1 MDEDELIDDDTV
13 VDEVAD
19 DVEEVTLPS
28 LTYRVVN
35 GHVIGK
41 VDEYEAMVQAV
52 DKIMKT
58 ERFVFPIYSDQY
70 GNDFN
75 ELLGKDFDYAKVEV
89 ERMLEEALLADERI
103 EDVTVDT
110 IEQTDATALSV
121 TATIETIYGVIT
133 VEKEVQAGES

>member
-13 VDEVAD
+13 VDEVED
-19 DVEEVTLPS
+19 DVEEITLPS

-35 GHVIGK
+35 GHITGK
-41 VDEYEAMVQAV
+41 VDDYDAMVQAV

-70 GNDFN
+70 GNDFS
-75 ELLGKDFDYAKVEV
+75 ELLGKDFDYAEVEV

-103 EDVTVDT
+103 ENVTVDT
-110 IEQTDATALSV
+110 IEQTDATTLSV
-121 TATIETIYGVIT
+121 AATVKTIYGVIT